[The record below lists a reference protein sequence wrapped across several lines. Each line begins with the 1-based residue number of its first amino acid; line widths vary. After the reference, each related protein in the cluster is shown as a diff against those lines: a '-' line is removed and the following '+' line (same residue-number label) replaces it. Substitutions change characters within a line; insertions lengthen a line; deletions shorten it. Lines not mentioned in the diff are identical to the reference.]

1 VQSPPP
7 RPLNDFHRLQPNRV
21 DVTILAPSLLSAD
34 FARIAEQIACVQEAG
49 AQYLHLDVMDGRF
62 VPNITWGPKII
73 GDLRK
78 LSPLV
83 FDAHLMIVE
92 PERYVD
98 DFREAGC
105 DRITFHLEATPHAQ
119 RLLVHLRSMGVKA
132 GIAICPQTP
141 VGMLQD
147 VIYNCDTVL
156 VMSVNPGF
164 SGQKFIP
171 HTIEKIREARAL
183 IDGRNLECL
192 IEVDGGVGEGNA
204 RALVEAGADALVM
217 GATVFGA
224 PDPAA
229 ALRRIRALLA

>member
-1 VQSPPP
+1 MLEPS
-7 RPLNDFHRLQPNRV
+7 RIIKLENM
-21 DVTILAPSLLSAD
+21 TILAPSLLSAD
-34 FARIAEQIACVQEAG
+34 FARIAEQIRCVQDAG

-98 DFREAGC
+98 DFRAAGC
-105 DRITFHLEATPHAQ
+105 DRISFHLEATSHAQ
-119 RLLVHLRSMGVKA
+119 RLLSHLREIGAKA
-132 GIAICPQTP
+132 GLAICPQTP
-141 VGMLQD
+141 VGMLVD
-147 VIYNCDTVL
+147 VIEDCDTVL

-171 HTIEKIREARAL
+171 RSLEKVREARAL
-183 IDGRNLECL
+183 IDRRNPACL
-192 IEVDGGVGEGNA
+192 IEVDGGVGAENA
-204 RALVEAGADALVM
+204 RDLVEAGADVLVM
-217 GATVFGA
+217 GSAIFDA
-224 PDPAA
+224 ADPAA
-229 ALRRIRALLA
+229 ELRRIRALLA

>member
-1 VQSPPP
+1 M
-7 RPLNDFHRLQPNRV
+7 
-21 DVTILAPSLLSAD
+21 TIIAPSLLAAD
-34 FARIAEQIACVQEAG
+34 FAHIAKEIERVQEAG
-49 AQYLHLDVMDGRF
+49 AEWLHLDVMDGRF

-105 DRITFHLEATPHAQ
+105 DRITFHLEATSHAQ
-119 RLLVHLRSMGVKA
+119 RLLVHLRDIGAKA
-132 GIAICPQTP
+132 GIALCPQTP
-141 VGMLQD
+141 VEMLQD
-147 VIYNCDTVL
+147 VIEDCDTVL

-171 HTIEKIREARAL
+171 HAIEKVREARTL
-183 IDGRNLECL
+183 VDLRNPGCL
-192 IEVDGGVGEGNA
+192 IEVDGGIGGDNA
-204 RALVEAGADALVM
+204 RELVAAGADALVM
-217 GATVFGA
+217 GAAVFGA
-224 PDPAA
+224 ADPAA
-229 ALRRIRALLA
+229 EIRRVRALIA